1 MNIKMKKFGFF
12 ACLLTV
18 SVAFTACESDDS
30 DFKPST
36 EQEQVQTVTFEG
48 SYWNDLIDA
57 PQYYGPQLYGP
68 DAKNYYWCD
77 EATQLCGYM
86 SNSWGGMYGFSEG
99 GSAISNYIDEN
110 IDEPRSFDIQLAV
123 PVKNGSNN
131 FVVVFCDA
139 GMKFADN
146 KARIIKS
153 MDIIGTTY
161 FLSVAKNGDGYDYAK
176 PLKAI
181 GDFCNVEIT
190 GFKNQEVTG
199 KLEVALAK
207 DGGFLDKWYTTDMT
221 ALGAVDSLSFTM
233 DGSDKGDYGLN
244 TPAYFAIDN
253 VVVKK

>member
-1 MNIKMKKFGFF
+1 MKQLGIL
-12 ACLLTV
+12 AGLLCAGM
-18 SVAFTACESDDS
+18 AFTACESNDS
-30 DFKPST
+30 DFNPVT
-36 EQEQVQTVTFEG
+36 DIETAQTVTFEG
-48 SYWNDLIDA
+48 SYWNALIDA
-57 PQYYGPQLYGP
+57 PQYYGSQLYGS
-68 DAKNYYWCD
+68 DAKDYYWCD

-86 SNSWGGMYGFSEG
+86 SNAWGGVYGFSEG

-110 IDEPRSFDIQLAV
+110 TDEVRSYDVQLSV

-131 FVVVFCDA
+131 FVVVYCDA
-139 GMKFADN
+139 GMKFADK
-146 KARIIKS
+146 KARVIKS

-161 FLSVAKNGDGYDYAK
+161 FLSVAKNGNDYAK
-176 PLKAI
+176 PLTSV

-190 GFKNQEVTG
+190 GYNDQQVTG
-199 KLEVALAK
+199 KLEIALAK

-233 DGSDKGDYGLN
+233 NGSDNQGGWLN

>member
-1 MNIKMKKFGFF
+1 MKKLVFF
-12 ACLLTV
+12 AGLLCAGI
-18 SVAFTACESDDS
+18 AFTACESNDS
-30 DFKPST
+30 DFNPST
-36 EQEQVQTVTFEG
+36 ESEAVQTVTFEG
-48 SYWNDLIDA
+48 SYWNELIDA
-57 PQYYGPQLYGP
+57 PQYYGSLLYGP

-86 SNSWGGMYGFSEG
+86 SNAWGGAYGFSEG

-110 IDEPRSFDIQLAV
+110 TDEPRSFDIQLAV

-131 FVVVFCDA
+131 FVVVFCNA

-146 KARIIKS
+146 KARVIKS

-161 FLSVAKNGDGYDYAK
+161 FLSVAKNGDGNNYAK
-176 PLKAI
+176 ALTSV

-190 GFKNQEVTG
+190 GYKDQQVTG
-199 KLEVALAK
+199 TLEVALAK

-221 ALGAVDSLSFTM
+221 TLGAVDSLSFTM
-233 DGSDKGDYGLN
+233 NGCDQGAYGLN